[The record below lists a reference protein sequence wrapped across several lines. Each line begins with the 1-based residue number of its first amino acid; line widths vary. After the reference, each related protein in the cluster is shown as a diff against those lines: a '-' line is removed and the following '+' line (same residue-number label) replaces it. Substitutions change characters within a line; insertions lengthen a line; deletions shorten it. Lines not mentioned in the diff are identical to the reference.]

1 MNGPLDDDLYLY
13 SSNKKINNGTK
24 ESVKIWEFY
33 EIHPSKPRKI
43 LPYGSWRPNEG
54 LNLSKDEK
62 WVRRRNLEV
71 IFQKS
76 LFQNYITLEE
86 KRLCDLDIIQI
97 PNEGDRVLC

>member
-71 IFQKS
+71 IFQKKS
-76 LFQNYITLEE
+76 FSKLYHIRRKET
-86 KRLCDLDIIQI
+86 
-97 PNEGDRVLC
+97 V